1 MPRTLSENRPPST
14 VLWLALNWRGGSRR
28 NCTTTKTSA
37 HSPVGPGERAL
48 VSHLRENRNE
58 EQIAITVTITAS
70 FALRALCHLKTQ
82 WAKAPALSPTP
93 AVTAPQATF
102 PKLPE
107 PAVLQAHGPT
117 QKLSHINK
125 EITAEVLRSAPAIIE
140 ITGSLSKKN

>member
-1 MPRTLSENRPPST
+1 M
-14 VLWLALNWRGGSRR
+14 
-28 NCTTTKTSA
+28 KK
-37 HSPVGPGERAL
+37 
-48 VSHLRENRNE
+48 
-58 EQIAITVTITAS
+58 QIAIAAAITAS
-70 FALRALCHLKTQ
+70 LALWAAVSSQNTMGKRARTK
-82 WAKAPALSPTP
+82 SPTP